1 MCIGIP
7 MQVLSSEPGH
17 AQCFGRDEERR
28 VRTALVGDVTEG
40 EWLLIFLD
48 SAQERISGQRAQEI
62 NATLDLLAAALQ
74 GQDMSTPASQDAVG
88 FELPSSMSREQLLAL
103 SGGTPSS
110 V

>member
-17 AQCFGRDEERR
+17 AQCFGRDELRR
-28 VRTALVGDVTEG
+28 VRTALVGDVREG

-48 SAQERISGQRAQEI
+48 SAQERLSEQRAQEI

-74 GQDMSTPASQDAVG
+74 GQDVNVPTDQDA
-88 FELPSSMSREQLLAL
+88 FELPSRMSR
-103 SGGTPSS
+103 
-110 V
+110 

>member
-7 MQVLSSEPGH
+7 MQVRSSEPGH
-17 AQCFGRDEERR
+17 AQCVGRDELRR

-48 SAQERISGQRAQEI
+48 SAQERISAQRAQEI

-74 GQDMSTPASQDAVG
+74 GQDANSSASQDAAA

-103 SGGTPSS
+103 SGGNPSS

>member
-1 MCIGIP
+1 
-7 MQVLSSEPGH
+7 MQVVAIEPGH
-17 AQCFGRDEERR
+17 AQCFGRDELRR

-48 SAQERISGQRAQEI
+48 SAQERISEQRAQEI
-62 NATLDLLAAALQ
+62 NATLDMLAAALQ
-74 GQDMSTPASQDAVG
+74 GQDVNAPAGQDA
-88 FELPSSMSREQLLAL
+88 FELPSRMSREELLAL